1 MISVRHL
8 CKEYANA
15 TPLKDVNV
23 DIKRGEVV
31 SIIGPS
37 GTGKSTFL
45 RMLNRLEEPT
55 SGTIIIDGIDTGAQ
69 SCEISQVRQKMGMV
83 FQNFNLFKHMNIIEN
98 IMYAPMKVLGLS
110 KEHAYKR
117 GMKLLRIVGLE
128 DKELNYPDEL
138 SGGQKQRIAIART
151 LAMKPEIIL
160 FDEPTSAL
168 DPTMVGEVVAVIH
181 KLAQEGMTML
191 IVTHEMWLA
200 RIVSTRV
207 LYLDQG
213 IIYEDGTPKEIFDNP
228 QKELTRRF
236 VNGQHIFEKT
246 LVRNDLDYLG
256 FLSEINQFA
265 LKNLFAPRFVY
276 RLEVVIDEVYRQSI
290 LPVQDENERLNFIL
304 EYSEKQGTCHIRFS
318 WDGKE
323 YNPLENMSE
332 ESRRQLEDVSNSS
345 EYIYTENKKNEV
357 YITVEE

>member
-138 SGGQKQRIAIART
+138 SGGQRPVITRARKSIANFKVRQGMPVGAKVTLRGDNMYEFVDKLFNIALPR
-151 LAMKPEIIL
+151 LRDFKGVSKNSFDGRGNYSMGLKEQLIFPEISYDKVDKIKGMNIV
-160 FDEPTSAL
+160 FTTTAKTDEEAAAL
-168 DPTMVGEVVAVIH
+168 
-181 KLAQEGMTML
+181 LAGL
-191 IVTHEMWLA
+191 GL
-200 RIVSTRV
+200 
-207 LYLDQG
+207 
-213 IIYEDGTPKEIFDNP
+213 P
-228 QKELTRRF
+228 
-236 VNGQHIFEKT
+236 FEK
-246 LVRNDLDYLG
+246 
-256 FLSEINQFA
+256 
-265 LKNLFAPRFVY
+265 
-276 RLEVVIDEVYRQSI
+276 
-290 LPVQDENERLNFIL
+290 
-304 EYSEKQGTCHIRFS
+304 
-318 WDGKE
+318 
-323 YNPLENMSE
+323 
-332 ESRRQLEDVSNSS
+332 
-345 EYIYTENKKNEV
+345 
-357 YITVEE
+357 

>member
-8 CKEYANA
+8 SKEYANA
-15 TPLKDVNV
+15 TPLKDVNI
-23 DIKRGEVV
+23 DIEKGEVI

-37 GTGKSTFL
+37 GTGKSTCL

-55 SGTIIIDGIDTGAQ
+55 SGTIIVDGIDTGAKD
-69 SCEISQVRQKMGMV
+69 CDISQVRQKMGMV

-110 KEHAYKR
+110 EEQAYKR

-151 LAMKPEIIL
+151 LAMEPEIIL

-168 DPTMVGEVVAVIH
+168 DPTMVGEVVAVIR

-200 RIVSTRV
+200 RIVSTKV

-213 IIYEDGTPKEIFDNP
+213 VIYEEGTPEEIFDNP

-236 VNGQHIFEKT
+236 VNGQHVLERTI
-246 LVRNDLDYLG
+246 VRKDLDYLG
-256 FLSEINQFA
+256 FISEINQFA

-276 RLEVVIDEVYRQSI
+276 RLEVVIDEVYRKCI
-290 LPVQDENERLNFIL
+290 LPIQGEDTELYFTL
-304 EYSEKQGTCHIRFS
+304 EYSEKQGNCHIRFR
-318 WDGKE
+318 WGGGE
-323 YNPLENMSE
+323 VNPLESMNEASKM
-332 ESRRQLEDVSNSS
+332 QLDDVSESA
-345 EYIYTENKKNEV
+345 EYIYTGNMLNEV
-357 YITVEE
+357 CITVEE